1 MIEVYSN
8 RVEFSNPGEP
18 VVPVDRFID
27 AYRSRNERLANI
39 MRRLGICEEKSS
51 GIDKVVQ
58 AAEVFQL
65 PAPDFRAGFQRTEVV
80 IYGVRSFDDM
90 DRTDRIRACYQHAS
104 LRFVMREQMTNQ
116 SLRER
121 FHLPESKSAI
131 VSQIISATQEAG
143 LVKIDERSGG
153 SRKFARYVPFW
164 A

>member
-1 MIEVYSN
+1 
-8 RVEFSNPGEP
+8 
-18 VVPVDRFID
+18 
-27 AYRSRNERLANI
+27 

-80 IYGVRSFDDM
+80 IYGVRSFDEM
-90 DRTDRIRACYQHAS
+90 DRADRIRACYQHA
-104 LRFVMREQMTNQ
+104 LLKFVMREQMTNQ

-131 VSQIISATQEAG
+131 VSQVISATQEAG
-143 LVKIDERSGG
+143 LVKTDERSGG